1 MLSQLSFPL
10 NTRPSSA
17 VEGASQGLGTWGLL
31 RQGVLMGEDGW
42 AQDLSN
48 CRERGKAS
56 VRAGSEAP
64 PGGAW
69 REP

>member
-1 MLSQLSFPL
+1 M
-10 NTRPSSA
+10 
-17 VEGASQGLGTWGLL
+17 EGASQGLGAWGLL

-64 PGGAW
+64 RGGAW
-69 REP
+69 GEP